1 METCDRRPPHINNSG
16 ILTSHDVAK
25 HFSSGRSQTTV
36 LANVNLN
43 VSQGDFVTI
52 LGQSGGGKST
62 LLKLLGGFIQ
72 PSAGQVLFHGVPL
85 KRITPKIGMVFQE
98 NTLYPWLTV
107 EQNIGF
113 GFKVRGKKIAQYAT
127 KVKEVLEHV
136 GLSQSGK
143 SYPHQLSGGMK
154 QRVSIARSIAVQPD
168 VLLLDEPFSALDIQ
182 LRRRLQKFLSSIW
195 EDTAT
200 TMVLVTHNVEEA
212 ILLGQRLIVIGDK
225 PGKII
230 ETVNISAPRFRDRY
244 SSDFLALQR
253 HLEEVIEAD
262 INTQETLLRE
272 DHLENIG
279 KIIKTLWI

>member
-1 METCDRRPPHINNSG
+1 MESRDRTPPMPNSAVLTCQ
-16 ILTSHDVAK
+16 DVAK
-25 HFSSGRSQTTV
+25 QFSSRSQTMV
-36 LANVNLN
+36 LANVNLTVN
-43 VSQGDFVTI
+43 QGDFVTI

-62 LLKLLGGFIQ
+62 LLNLLGGFIK

-85 KRITPKIGMVFQE
+85 KSITPKIGIVFQE

-113 GFKVRGKKIAQYAT
+113 GFKIRGKKQAHYAS
-127 KVKEVLEHV
+127 KVRDVLEQV
-136 GLSQSGK
+136 GLSHAQK

-212 ILLGQRLIVIGDK
+212 ILLGQKLIVIGNK

-230 ETVNISAPRFRDRY
+230 ETVDISASRFRDRY

-253 HLEEVIEAD
+253 HLEGVIEAD
-262 INTQETLLRE
+262 VNTQEALLRE
-272 DHLENIG
+272 ESLEVRG
-279 KIIKTLWI
+279 KTVKMP

>member
-1 METCDRRPPHINNSG
+1 MKSRDRTPPHIPNAA
-16 ILTSHDVAK
+16 ILTCQDVAK
-25 HFSSGRSQTTV
+25 YFSSGRSQTTV
-36 LANVNLN
+36 LANVNLAVN
-43 VSQGDFVTI
+43 QGDFVTI

-72 PSAGQVLFHGVPL
+72 PSTGQVLFHGVPL
-85 KRITPKIGMVFQE
+85 KGITPKIGMVFQE

-113 GFKVRGKKIAQYAT
+113 GFKIRGKKQAHYAN
-127 KVKEVLEHV
+127 KVRDVLEQV
-136 GLSQSGK
+136 GLSHARK

-212 ILLGQRLIVIGDK
+212 ILLGQKLIVIGDR
-225 PGKII
+225 PGRII
-230 ETVNISAPRFRDRY
+230 ETVDISEGKFRDRY
-244 SSDFLALQR
+244 AADFLALQR

-262 INTQETLLRE
+262 VMDLPIK
-272 DHLENIG
+272 
-279 KIIKTLWI
+279 KIPV

>member
-1 METCDRRPPHINNSG
+1 MATCDRTPPLTPTSSILACQDVMKQFASG
-16 ILTSHDVAK
+16 SKQSA
-25 HFSSGRSQTTV
+25 TV
-36 LANVNLN
+36 LSQVNLE

-72 PSAGQVLFHGVPL
+72 PSAGQVMFHGVPL
-85 KRITPKIGMVFQE
+85 RGITPKIGMVFQE

-113 GFKVRGKKIAQYAT
+113 GFKVKGKKIAHYAN
-127 KVKEVLEHV
+127 KVKDVLEKV
-136 GLSQSGK
+136 GLSQARK

-182 LRRRLQKFLSSIW
+182 LRRRLQKFLFSIW

-212 ILLGQRLIVIGDK
+212 ILLGQKLIVIGDK

-253 HLEEVIEAD
+253 HLEGVIETDVNA
-262 INTQETLLRE
+262 QEALLRE
-272 DHLENIG
+272 ESLDVMGNRA
-279 KIIKTLWI
+279 KIT